1 MKNFKRNLALTLALG
16 SFITIMPK
24 TAMAANVN
32 ANLPGFKVTLN
43 GTKVDNTSSKYPLIV
58 YKDITYFPMTYN
70 TSRFLGIETNWTQ
83 NTGLTINQTGIDG
96 PFDFYN
102 TNTKNAKN
110 YPVGV
115 PEFNIKVNG
124 KNVVNKNEEYPL
136 LIFRDVTYFP
146 MTWRFCVEEFGWQY
160 SFSDKDGLTI
170 SSVNKKK
177 EEPKKEEPKKEKPK
191 EEEWKDYSST
201 VFYNGNYYVVKN
213 KGDKYRLFK
222 ESLIGDDSK
231 EVSDLQIKDFKQ
243 VDDKLYFFSDNDPY
257 YYDLKKGKVEKLLK
271 NADVK
276 DGKII
281 TIDEEVFWVND
292 EDGELY
298 NKDKDRLSK
307 GNKVEDISKSDEY
320 LIVNFEDNK
329 KTKYK
334 FIVYDK
340 DGKEVYSSKNN
351 VKDVKIDGN
360 KLTFYNIDR
369 NKTEEVK
376 LKK

>member
-271 NADVK
+271 DADVK